1 MKKDPPL
8 IAGTKKHE
16 YIRAMIL
23 QRHGFQA
30 AGTAIPPE
38 TELAREFGV
47 SRVTVARALNDLVRE
62 GILDRHQGKG
72 TFLSE
77 RKGRSATQCI
87 GVLCSHEA
95 SQTLSDPFYGAILG
109 GVQETL
115 IAADY
120 SVTVIG
126 LRSTKLGRVL
136 TPEEA
141 LAKSIDGLIVINV
154 MNPEY
159 YVRLLKGGIP
169 IVGVEFHF
177 EAEAPTDYVVQD
189 CEESA
194 FEATRRL
201 IERGHRRIA
210 FFGHATRNVNPVSCP
225 DQNSLERLAGVRR
238 AFQNAGIAPS
248 EDLFFQPPHPHW
260 SSSEALMQHLFSRP
274 LPPTAVFCEAGGSL
288 AEVVNFL
295 RSQGRETSEFP
306 VFVSDAASSAGIE
319 AGVTAWRI
327 VEDCSEM
334 GRIAGTRM
342 LARLEQPSLAPQTFK
357 LPFRLEIPPD
367 GRA

>member
-1 MKKDPPL
+1 
-8 IAGTKKHE
+8 
-16 YIRAMIL
+16 MIL
-23 QRHGFQA
+23 QRHGFQP

-77 RKGRSATQCI
+77 RRGRSATQCI
-87 GVLCSHEA
+87 GILCSHEA

-109 GVQETL
+109 GAQETL
-115 IAADY
+115 ISADY
-120 SVTVIG
+120 SVTAIG
-126 LRSTKLGRVL
+126 IRNTKLGRVL

-141 LAKSIDGLIVINV
+141 LAKSVDGLIVLNV

-159 YVRLLKGGIP
+159 FVRLLKGGIP
-169 IVGVEFHF
+169 IIGVEFHF

-194 FEATRRL
+194 FDATRRL

-210 FFGHATRNVNPVSCP
+210 FFGHATRNVNPVACP

-238 AFQNAGIAPS
+238 AFQSAGIAPS
-248 EDLFFQPPHPHW
+248 EDLFFQPPHPYW
-260 SSSEALMQHLFSRP
+260 SSTETLFQHIFSRP
-274 LPPTAVFCEAGGSL
+274 LPPTAIFCEAGGSL
-288 AEVVNFL
+288 QDVVNFL
-295 RSQGRETSEFP
+295 RSQGREADEFP
-306 VFVSDAASSAGIE
+306 VFVTDGSGAARDAGPSAL
-319 AGVTAWRI
+319 RI
-327 VEDCSEM
+327 HEDWSEM
-334 GRIAGTRM
+334 GRIAGKRM
-342 LARLEQPSLAPQTFK
+342 LARLEQPSLPPQTFK
-357 LPFRLEIPPD
+357 IPWRLELPPD
-367 GRA
+367 I